1 MDIEVGQVLWLNVR
15 YQKNVVSKVPHPML
29 VAIANIE
36 DNNIEVI
43 AIDKAKDK
51 LHQLFNEANFFLDSE
66 SPKEKVIYV
75 DSYAQLNNILTI
87 EYFPELIKYR
97 RMKDKLSK
105 NKLDELLMEYE
116 EYKKNNIIPDHRII
130 HMTKEEILTLNEIQS

>member
-1 MDIEVGQVLWLNVR
+1 MNLEIGQVLWLNVR
-15 YQKNVVSKVPHPML
+15 YQTNIVSAVPHPML
-29 VAIANIE
+29 VAISNIE

-51 LHQLFNEANFFLDSE
+51 LHQLFSEANFFLSCD

-75 DSYAQLNNILTI
+75 DSYAQLNNSLTI

-97 RMKDKLSK
+97 KTTEKLSK
-105 NKLDELLMEYE
+105 IKLNELLE
-116 EYKKNNIIPDHRII
+116 EYNRYHKNNIIPDERIVY
-130 HMTKEEILTLNEIQS
+130 MTKEEILKLNG